1 MRSLSVQWKITLLA
15 GCCLIITSLSL
26 IGFSIYNATS
36 NQQVIKSQ
44 SSESVINKTQ
54 QLLASV
60 SQLNAQETQRYVDE
74 AVYRAEMLAASAQFL
89 KNNADENFT
98 PSEELRTALDEMVR
112 RSVLNFDSIQGAY
125 LVFQP
130 DLLDGED
137 ANYVDADYVG
147 SNEKGRFAPY
157 WKVADNGEN
166 VLANVLSEPILSD
179 DSNSE
184 RFYCPLS
191 SGQTCISTPRVVNS
205 GGTALLTSSISVPI
219 LVDDVAIGF
228 LGIDLRLD
236 GLTSVVTQSD
246 QSLFDGAGAVYV
258 VSLDGSVIAS
268 DDSSIAVGSVF
279 QSDNTNSDL
288 MTDFIFGGEV
298 TTQWSEN
305 GEWLLAFAPV
315 TAANQTWG
323 VLFEIPRESVVADA
337 NRLDS
342 IISTKVSEGIQT
354 EVIAGVIF
362 ILFGLAIIAFSSL
375 SIVKPIRQ
383 VVERLNDIASGE
395 GDLTQRLEVKSQ
407 DEIGQLSQGFNLFLD
422 KLQHTIKEV
431 IQTTEQVASTTSQ
444 AKASASS
451 TRESSESQFKE
462 VDLVATAAEEMT
474 QTAGLVVQNAEV
486 AVDAACEAN
495 RSARQGQQVIE
506 LSAGEMRKLVERMS
520 SAVPIVEELAK
531 NNGNITEIL
540 SVIEGISEQTNLLA
554 LNAAIEAAR
563 AGEQGRGFAVV
574 ADEVRNLASRT
585 QSSVGEI
592 RAVIDKVHAG
602 TQDVVEAIQEGNILA
617 NDTALH
623 VQNAVEDLGSIF
635 TSIEEISDMNSQI
648 VRAAEEQQSVSGEV
662 NQSVVNIRDLSA
674 KILEQAA
681 ASEQVGSEIEQ
692 LSQQQQKLVNQF
704 KVE

>member
-74 AVYRAEMLAASAQFL
+74 AIYRAEMLAASAQFL

-98 PSEELRTALDEMVR
+98 PSEELRTALDEMIR

-125 LVFQP
+125 LVFKP

-147 SNEKGRFAPY
+147 SNERGRFAPY

-166 VLANVLSEPILSD
+166 VLSNVLSESTLD
-179 DSNSE
+179 DNSNSE

-246 QSLFDGAGAVYV
+246 QSLFDGAGKVYV

-268 DDSSIAVGSVF
+268 DDSSIAVGSNF
-279 QSDNTNSDL
+279 QSDNTNSDR

-315 TAANQTWG
+315 VAANQTWG

-337 NRLDS
+337 NKLDS
-342 IISTKVSEGIQT
+342 IISTKLSEGIRT
-354 EVIAGVIF
+354 EVIAGMVF
-362 ILFGLAIIAFSSL
+362 IVFGLAIIAFASL

-407 DEIGQLSQGFNLFLD
+407 DEIGQLAKGFNLFLD

-431 IQTTEQVASTTSQ
+431 IHTTEQVASTTSQ

-495 RSARQGQQVIE
+495 RSAQQGQQVIE

-635 TSIEEISDMNSQI
+635 TSIEAISDMNSQI

-674 KILEQAA
+674 RILEQAA
-681 ASEQVGSEIEQ
+681 ASEQVGTEIDQ

-704 KVE
+704 KV

>member
-1 MRSLSVQWKITLLA
+1 MRSLSVQWKITLFA

-44 SSESVINKTQ
+44 SSESVINKTE

-60 SQLNAQETQRYVDE
+60 SQLNAQETQRYIDE
-74 AVYRAEMLAASAQFL
+74 AIYRAEMLAASAQFL

-166 VLANVLSEPILSD
+166 VLSNVISESILSD
-179 DSNSE
+179 GSNSE

-205 GGTALLTSSISVPI
+205 GGTTLLTSSISVPI
-219 LVDDVAIGF
+219 LVDEVAIGF

-236 GLTSVVTQSD
+236 GLVNVVTQSD
-246 QSLFDGAGAVYV
+246 QSLFEGAGAVYV

-268 DDSSIAVGSVF
+268 DDQSIAVGSNF
-279 QSDNTNSDL
+279 QSENTNGDL

-298 TTQWSEN
+298 TTQWSES

-315 TAANQTWG
+315 FAANQTWG

-337 NRLDS
+337 SKLDS

-362 ILFGLAIIAFSSL
+362 ILFGLAIIAFASL

-383 VVERLNDIASGE
+383 VVDRLNDIASGE

-674 KILEQAA
+674 KILDQAA

-704 KVE
+704 KV

>member
-305 GEWLLAFAPV
+305 GEWLLSFAPV

-704 KVE
+704 KV

>member
-74 AVYRAEMLAASAQFL
+74 AIYRAEMLASSAQFL

-125 LVFQP
+125 LVFKP
-130 DLLDGED
+130 DLLDAED

-147 SNEKGRFAPY
+147 SNERGRFAPY

-166 VLANVLSEPILSD
+166 VLPNVLSESTLSD
-179 DSNSE
+179 NSNSE
-184 RFYCPLS
+184 RFFCPLS
-191 SGQTCISTPRVVNS
+191 SGQTCISTPRVVSS
-205 GGTALLTSSISVPI
+205 GGQELLTSSISVPI
-219 LVDDVAIGF
+219 IVDDVAIGF

-236 GLTSVVTQSD
+236 GLTNVVTQSD
-246 QSLFDGAGAVYV
+246 QSLFEGAGAVYV

-268 DDSSIAVGSVF
+268 DDQSIAVGSSF
-279 QSDNTNSDL
+279 QSNNTSGDL

-315 TAANQTWG
+315 VAANQTWG
-323 VLFEIPRESVVADA
+323 VLFEIPRASVVADA
-337 NRLDS
+337 NQLDA
-342 IISTKVSEGIQT
+342 IISTKLSEGIKT
-354 EVIAGVIF
+354 EVIAGISF
-362 ILFGLAIIAFSSL
+362 ILFGLAIIAFASL

-474 QTAGLVVQNAEV
+474 QTSGLVVQNAEI

-495 RSARQGQQVIE
+495 RSAQQGQQVIE
-506 LSAGEMRKLVERMS
+506 LSAGEMRKLVDRMS

-623 VQNAVEDLGSIF
+623 VQKAVEDLGSIF
-635 TSIEEISDMNSQI
+635 TSIAAISDMNNQI

-674 KILEQAA
+674 KILDQAA
-681 ASEQVGSEIEQ
+681 ASEQVGSEIDQ

-704 KVE
+704 KV

>member
-74 AVYRAEMLAASAQFL
+74 AIYRAEMLAASAQFL

-125 LVFQP
+125 LVFKP
-130 DLLDGED
+130 DLLDSED

-166 VLANVLSEPILSD
+166 VLSNVLSESILND
-179 DSNSE
+179 NSNSE

-205 GGTALLTSSISVPI
+205 GGIALLTSSISVPI

-236 GLTSVVTQSD
+236 GLTSVITQSD
-246 QSLFDGAGAVYV
+246 QSLFNGAGKAYV

-268 DDSSIAVGSVF
+268 DDSSIAVGSNF

-315 TAANQTWG
+315 VAANQTWG
-323 VLFEIPRESVVADA
+323 VLFEIPRDSVVADA
-337 NRLDS
+337 NKLDS
-342 IISTKVSEGIQT
+342 IISTKLSEGIKT
-354 EVIAGVIF
+354 EVIAGTVF
-362 ILFGLAIIAFSSL
+362 IVFGLAIIAFASL

-407 DEIGQLSQGFNLFLD
+407 DEIGQLSKGFNLFLD

-431 IQTTEQVASTTSQ
+431 IHTTEQVANTTSQ

-495 RSARQGQQVIE
+495 RSAQQGQQVIE

-635 TSIEEISDMNSQI
+635 TSIEAISDMNNQI

-681 ASEQVGSEIEQ
+681 ASEKVGNEIDQ

-704 KVE
+704 KV

>member
-74 AVYRAEMLAASAQFL
+74 AIYRAEMLAASAQFL

-98 PSEELRTALDEMVR
+98 PSEELRTALDEMIR

-125 LVFQP
+125 LVFKP

-147 SNEKGRFAPY
+147 SNERGRFAPY

-166 VLANVLSEPILSD
+166 VLSNVLSESTLD
-179 DSNSE
+179 DNSNSE

-246 QSLFDGAGAVYV
+246 QSLFDGAGKVYV

-268 DDSSIAVGSVF
+268 DDSSIAVGSTF
-279 QSDNTNSDL
+279 QSDNTDSDR

-315 TAANQTWG
+315 VAANQTWG

-337 NRLDS
+337 NKLDS
-342 IISTKVSEGIQT
+342 IISTKLSEGIRT
-354 EVIAGVIF
+354 EVIAGMVF
-362 ILFGLAIIAFSSL
+362 IVFGLAIIAFASL

-407 DEIGQLSQGFNLFLD
+407 DEIGQLAKGFNLFLD

-431 IQTTEQVASTTSQ
+431 IHTTEQVASTTSQ

-495 RSARQGQQVIE
+495 RSAQQGQQVIE

-623 VQNAVEDLGSIF
+623 VQKAVEDLGSIF
-635 TSIEEISDMNSQI
+635 TSIEAISDMNSQI

-674 KILEQAA
+674 RILEQAA
-681 ASEQVGSEIEQ
+681 ASEQVGTEIDQ

-704 KVE
+704 KV

>member
-74 AVYRAEMLAASAQFL
+74 AIYRAEMLAASAQFL

-125 LVFQP
+125 LVFKP
-130 DLLDGED
+130 DLLDSED

-157 WKVADNGEN
+157 WRVADNGEN
-166 VLANVLSEPILSD
+166 VLANVLSESILND

-205 GGTALLTSSISVPI
+205 GGVALLTSSISVPI

-236 GLTSVVTQSD
+236 GLTSVITQSD
-246 QSLFDGAGAVYV
+246 QSLFNGAGKAYV

-268 DDSSIAVGSVF
+268 DDSSIGVGSTF

-315 TAANQTWG
+315 VAANQTWG

-337 NRLDS
+337 NKLDS
-342 IISTKVSEGIQT
+342 IISTKLSEGIKT
-354 EVIAGVIF
+354 EVIAGSVF
-362 ILFGLAIIAFSSL
+362 ILFGLAIIAFASL

-407 DEIGQLSQGFNLFLD
+407 DEIGQLSKGFNLFLD

-431 IQTTEQVASTTSQ
+431 IHTTEQVASTTSQ

-495 RSARQGQQVIE
+495 RSAQQGQQVIE

-623 VQNAVEDLGSIF
+623 VQKAVEDLGSIF
-635 TSIEEISDMNSQI
+635 TSIEAISDMNSQI

-681 ASEQVGSEIEQ
+681 ASEQVGNEIDQ

-704 KVE
+704 KV

>member
-74 AVYRAEMLAASAQFL
+74 AIYRAEMLAASAQFL

-125 LVFQP
+125 LVFKP
-130 DLLDGED
+130 DLLDSED

-166 VLANVLSEPILSD
+166 VLANVLSESILND

-205 GGTALLTSSISVPI
+205 GGVALLTSSISVPI
-219 LVDDVAIGF
+219 LADDVAIGF

-236 GLTSVVTQSD
+236 GLTSVITQSD
-246 QSLFDGAGAVYV
+246 QSLFNGAGKAYV

-268 DDSSIAVGSVF
+268 DDSSIAVGSTF
-279 QSDNTNSDL
+279 QSGNTNSDL

-315 TAANQTWG
+315 VAANQTWG
-323 VLFEIPRESVVADA
+323 VLFEIPRDSVVADA
-337 NRLDS
+337 NKLDS
-342 IISTKVSEGIQT
+342 IISTKLSEGIKT
-354 EVIAGVIF
+354 EVIAGTVF
-362 ILFGLAIIAFSSL
+362 IIFGLAIIAFASL

-407 DEIGQLSQGFNLFLD
+407 DEIGQLSKGFNLFLD

-431 IQTTEQVASTTSQ
+431 IHTTEQVASTTSQ

-495 RSARQGQQVIE
+495 RSAQQGQQVIE

-623 VQNAVEDLGSIF
+623 VQKAVEDLGSIF
-635 TSIEEISDMNSQI
+635 TSIEAISDMNSQI

-681 ASEQVGSEIEQ
+681 ASEQVGNEIDQ

-704 KVE
+704 KV

>member
-74 AVYRAEMLAASAQFL
+74 AIYRAEMLAASAQFL

-125 LVFQP
+125 LVFKP
-130 DLLDGED
+130 DLLDSED

-166 VLANVLSEPILSD
+166 VLSNVLSESTLND
-179 DSNSE
+179 NSNSE

-236 GLTSVVTQSD
+236 GLTSVITQSD
-246 QSLFDGAGAVYV
+246 QSLFNGAGKAYV

-268 DDSSIAVGSVF
+268 DDSSIAVGSNF

-315 TAANQTWG
+315 VAANQTWG
-323 VLFEIPRESVVADA
+323 VLFEIPRDSVVADA
-337 NRLDS
+337 NKLDS
-342 IISTKVSEGIQT
+342 IISTKLSEGIKT
-354 EVIAGVIF
+354 EVIAGTVF
-362 ILFGLAIIAFSSL
+362 IIFGLAIIAFASL

-407 DEIGQLSQGFNLFLD
+407 DEIGQLSKGFNLFLD

-431 IQTTEQVASTTSQ
+431 IHTTEQVANTTSQ

-495 RSARQGQQVIE
+495 RSAQQGQQVIE

-635 TSIEEISDMNSQI
+635 TSIEAISDMNNQI

-681 ASEQVGSEIEQ
+681 ASEQVGNEIDQ

-704 KVE
+704 KV

>member
-236 GLTSVVTQSD
+236 GLTNVVTQSD
-246 QSLFDGAGAVYV
+246 QSLFDGVGAVYV

-268 DDSSIAVGSVF
+268 DDSSIAVGSSF

-323 VLFEIPRESVVADA
+323 VLFEIPRESVIADA

-362 ILFGLAIIAFSSL
+362 ILFGLAIIAFASL
-375 SIVKPIRQ
+375 SIVRPIRQ

-474 QTAGLVVQNAEV
+474 QTAGLVVQNAEA

-704 KVE
+704 KV

>member
-44 SSESVINKTQ
+44 SSVSVINKTQ

-704 KVE
+704 KV

>member
-15 GCCLIITSLSL
+15 GCCLLITSLSL
-26 IGFSIYNATS
+26 IGFSIYNASS

-44 SSESVINKTQ
+44 SSDSVINKTE

-74 AVYRAEMLAASAQFL
+74 AIYRAEMLAASAKFL
-89 KNNADENFT
+89 KTNAEENFT
-98 PSEELRTALDEMVR
+98 PSEELRTALDEMIR
-112 RSVLNFDSIQGAY
+112 RSVLDFDSILGAY
-125 LVFQP
+125 LVFRP
-130 DLLDGED
+130 EMLDGED
-137 ANYVDADYVG
+137 GNYVDADYVG
-147 SNEKGRFAPY
+147 SNEVGRFAPY

-166 VLANVLSEPILSD
+166 VLSNVLSEQVLND
-179 DSNSE
+179 NSNSE

-191 SGQTCISTPRVVNS
+191 SGQTCISTPKVVTS
-205 GGTALLTSSISVPI
+205 GGQSLLTSSISVPI
-219 LVDDVAIGF
+219 LIDDTPIGF

-236 GLTSVVTQSD
+236 ALTHIVAESD
-246 QSLFDGAGAVYV
+246 AELFDGNGAIYV
-258 VSLDGSVIAS
+258 VSLDGSVIAA
-268 DDSSIAVGSVF
+268 DDTSIPTGSQF
-279 QSDNTNSDL
+279 ASKHTSNDQL
-288 MTDFIFGGEV
+288 TDFMFGGE
-298 TTQWSEN
+298 TMTQWSEN

-315 TAANQTWG
+315 VAANQTWG
-323 VLFEIPRESVVADA
+323 VLLEIPRDSVVADA
-337 NRLDS
+337 NLLDA
-342 IISTKVSEGIQT
+342 IISDKLSEGIKT
-354 EVIAGVIF
+354 ELIAGGLFIVI
-362 ILFGLAIIAFSSL
+362 GLAIIAFASL

-383 VVERLNDIASGE
+383 VVERLDDIASGE
-395 GDLTQRLEVKSQ
+395 GDLTQRLDVKSQ
-407 DEIGQLSQGFNLFLD
+407 DEVGQLAQGFNRFLD
-422 KLQHTIKEV
+422 KLQPTIKEV
-431 IQTTEQVASTTSQ
+431 IATSEQVANTTSA

-451 TRESSESQFKE
+451 TRQSSESQFKE

-474 QTAGLVVQNAEV
+474 QTASLVVQNAEV
-486 AVDAACEAN
+486 AVGAASEAN
-495 RSARQGQQVIE
+495 SSAKQGQQVIE

-531 NNGNITEIL
+531 NNANITDIL
-540 SVIEGISEQTNLLA
+540 GVIEGISEQTNLLA

-585 QSSVGEI
+585 QASVGEI
-592 RAVIDKVHAG
+592 RQVIDKVQAG

-635 TSIEEISDMNSQI
+635 TSVEAISDMNNQI

-674 KILEQAA
+674 QILEQASK
-681 ASEQVGSEIEQ
+681 SEEQ
-692 LSQQQQKLVNQF
+692 GNQIDTLSQQQQALVNQF
-704 KVE
+704 KV

>member
-681 ASEQVGSEIEQ
+681 ASEQVGTEIEQ

-704 KVE
+704 KV

>member
-74 AVYRAEMLAASAQFL
+74 AIYRAEMLAASAQFL

-125 LVFQP
+125 LVFRP
-130 DLLDGED
+130 DLLDSED

-166 VLANVLSEPILSD
+166 VLSNVLSESTLND
-179 DSNSE
+179 NSNSE

-236 GLTSVVTQSD
+236 GLTSVITQSD
-246 QSLFDGAGAVYV
+246 QSLFNGAGKAYV

-268 DDSSIAVGSVF
+268 DDSSIAVGSNF

-315 TAANQTWG
+315 VAANQTWG
-323 VLFEIPRESVVADA
+323 VLFEIPRDSVVADA
-337 NRLDS
+337 NKLDS
-342 IISTKVSEGIQT
+342 IISTKLSEGIKT
-354 EVIAGVIF
+354 EVIAGTVF
-362 ILFGLAIIAFSSL
+362 IIFGLAIIAFASL

-407 DEIGQLSQGFNLFLD
+407 DEIGQLSKGFNLFLD

-431 IQTTEQVASTTSQ
+431 IHTTEQVANTTSQ

-495 RSARQGQQVIE
+495 RSAQQGQQVIE

-635 TSIEEISDMNSQI
+635 TSIEAISDMNNQI

-681 ASEQVGSEIEQ
+681 ASEQVGNEIDQ

-704 KVE
+704 KV

>member
-74 AVYRAEMLAASAQFL
+74 AIYRAEMLASSAQFL

-125 LVFQP
+125 LVFKP
-130 DLLDGED
+130 DLLDAED

-147 SNEKGRFAPY
+147 SNERGRFAPY

-166 VLANVLSEPILSD
+166 VLPNVLSESTLSD
-179 DSNSE
+179 NSNSE
-184 RFYCPLS
+184 RFFCPLS
-191 SGQTCISTPRVVNS
+191 SGQTCISTPRVVSS
-205 GGTALLTSSISVPI
+205 GGQELLTSSISVPI
-219 LVDDVAIGF
+219 IVDDVAIGF

-236 GLTSVVTQSD
+236 GLTNVVTQSD
-246 QSLFDGAGAVYV
+246 QSLFEGAGAVYV

-268 DDSSIAVGSVF
+268 DDQSIAVGSSF
-279 QSDNTNSDL
+279 QSNNTSSDL

-315 TAANQTWG
+315 VAANQTWG

-337 NRLDS
+337 NQLDA
-342 IISTKVSEGIQT
+342 IISTKLSEGIKT
-354 EVIAGVIF
+354 EVIAGISF
-362 ILFGLAIIAFSSL
+362 ILFGLAIIAFASL

-474 QTAGLVVQNAEV
+474 QTSGLVVQNAEI

-495 RSARQGQQVIE
+495 RSAQQGQQVIE
-506 LSAGEMRKLVERMS
+506 LSAGEMRKLVARMS

-623 VQNAVEDLGSIF
+623 VQKAVEDLGSIF
-635 TSIEEISDMNSQI
+635 TSIEAISDMNNQI

-674 KILEQAA
+674 KILDQAA
-681 ASEQVGSEIEQ
+681 ASEQVGSEIDQ

-704 KVE
+704 KV

>member
-15 GCCLIITSLSL
+15 GCCLLITSLSL
-26 IGFSIYNATS
+26 IGFSIYNASS

-44 SSESVINKTQ
+44 SSDSVINKTE

-74 AVYRAEMLAASAQFL
+74 AIYRAEMLAASAKFL
-89 KNNADENFT
+89 KTNAEENFT
-98 PSEELRTALDEMVR
+98 PSEELRTALDEMIR
-112 RSVLNFDSIQGAY
+112 RSVLDFDSILGAY
-125 LVFQP
+125 LVFRP
-130 DLLDGED
+130 EMLDGED
-137 ANYVDADYVG
+137 GNYVDADYVG
-147 SNEKGRFAPY
+147 SNEVGRFAPY

-166 VLANVLSEPILSD
+166 VLSNVLSEQTLND
-179 DSNSE
+179 NSNSE

-191 SGQTCISTPRVVNS
+191 SGQTCISTPKVVTS
-205 GGTALLTSSISVPI
+205 GGQSLLTSSISVPI
-219 LVDDVAIGF
+219 LIDDTPIGF

-236 GLTSVVTQSD
+236 ALTHIVADSD
-246 QSLFDGAGAVYV
+246 GELFDGNGAIYV
-258 VSLDGSVIAS
+258 VSLDGSVIAA
-268 DDSSIAVGSVF
+268 DDTSIPTGSQF
-279 QSDNTNSDL
+279 ASKHTSNDQL
-288 MTDFIFGGEV
+288 TDFMFGGE
-298 TTQWSEN
+298 TMTQWSEN

-315 TAANQTWG
+315 VAANQTWG
-323 VLFEIPRESVVADA
+323 VLLEIPRDSVVADA
-337 NRLDS
+337 NLLDA
-342 IISTKVSEGIQT
+342 IISDKLSEGIKT
-354 EVIAGVIF
+354 ELIAGGLFIF
-362 ILFGLAIIAFSSL
+362 IGLAIIAFASL

-383 VVERLNDIASGE
+383 VVERLDDIASGE
-395 GDLTQRLEVKSQ
+395 GDLTQRLDVKSQ
-407 DEIGQLSQGFNLFLD
+407 DEVGQLAQGFNRFLD
-422 KLQHTIKEV
+422 KLQPTIKEV
-431 IQTTEQVASTTSQ
+431 IATSEQVANTTSA

-451 TRESSESQFKE
+451 TRQSSESQFKE

-474 QTAGLVVQNAEV
+474 QTASLVVQNAEV
-486 AVDAACEAN
+486 AVGAASEAN
-495 RSARQGQQVIE
+495 SSAKQGQQVIE

-531 NNGNITEIL
+531 NNANITDIL
-540 SVIEGISEQTNLLA
+540 GVIEGISEQTNLLA

-585 QSSVGEI
+585 QASVGEI
-592 RAVIDKVHAG
+592 RQVIDKVQAG

-635 TSIEEISDMNSQI
+635 TSIEAISDMNNQI

-674 KILEQAA
+674 QILEQASK
-681 ASEQVGSEIEQ
+681 SEEQ
-692 LSQQQQKLVNQF
+692 GNQIDTLSQQQQALVNQF
-704 KVE
+704 KV

>member
-166 VLANVLSEPILSD
+166 VLSNVISEAILSD
-179 DSNSE
+179 GSNSE

-354 EVIAGVIF
+354 EVIAGIIF

-431 IQTTEQVASTTSQ
+431 IQTTEQVANTTSQ
-444 AKASASS
+444 AKSSASS

-474 QTAGLVVQNAEV
+474 QTSGLVVQNAEI

-495 RSARQGQQVIE
+495 RSAQQGQEVIE
-506 LSAGEMRKLVERMS
+506 LSAGEMRKLVDRMS

-623 VQNAVEDLGSIF
+623 VQKAVEDLGSIF
-635 TSIEEISDMNSQI
+635 TSIEAISDMNSQI

-681 ASEQVGSEIEQ
+681 ASEQVGSEIDQ
-692 LSQQQQKLVNQF
+692 LSQQQKKLVNQF
-704 KVE
+704 KV

>member
-15 GCCLIITSLSL
+15 GCCLLITSLSL
-26 IGFSIYNATS
+26 IGFSIYNASS

-44 SSESVINKTQ
+44 SSDSVINKTE

-74 AVYRAEMLAASAQFL
+74 AIYRAEMLAASAKFL
-89 KNNADENFT
+89 KTNAEENFT
-98 PSEELRTALDEMVR
+98 PSEELRTALDEMIR
-112 RSVLNFDSIQGAY
+112 RSVLDFDSILGAY
-125 LVFQP
+125 LVFRP
-130 DLLDGED
+130 EMLDGED
-137 ANYVDADYVG
+137 GNYVDADYVG
-147 SNEKGRFAPY
+147 SNEVGRFAPY

-166 VLANVLSEPILSD
+166 VLSNVLSEQILND
-179 DSNSE
+179 NSNSE

-191 SGQTCISTPRVVNS
+191 SGQTCISTPKVVTS
-205 GGTALLTSSISVPI
+205 GGQSLLTSSISVPI
-219 LVDDVAIGF
+219 LIDDTPIGF

-236 GLTSVVTQSD
+236 ALTHIVAESD
-246 QSLFDGAGAVYV
+246 AELFDGNGAIYV
-258 VSLDGSVIAS
+258 VSLDGSVIAA
-268 DDSSIAVGSVF
+268 DDTSIPTGSQF
-279 QSDNTNSDL
+279 ASKHTSNDQL
-288 MTDFIFGGEV
+288 TDFMFGGE
-298 TTQWSEN
+298 TMTQWSEN

-315 TAANQTWG
+315 VAANQTWG
-323 VLFEIPRESVVADA
+323 VLLEIPRDSVVADA
-337 NRLDS
+337 NLLDA
-342 IISTKVSEGIQT
+342 IISDKLSEGIKT
-354 EVIAGVIF
+354 ELIAGGLFIVI
-362 ILFGLAIIAFSSL
+362 GLAIIAFASL

-383 VVERLNDIASGE
+383 VVERLDDIASGE
-395 GDLTQRLEVKSQ
+395 GDLTQRLDVKSQ
-407 DEIGQLSQGFNLFLD
+407 DEVGQLAQGFNRFLD
-422 KLQHTIKEV
+422 KLQPTIKEV
-431 IQTTEQVASTTSQ
+431 IATSEQVANTTSA

-451 TRESSESQFKE
+451 TRQSSESQFKE

-474 QTAGLVVQNAEV
+474 QTASLVVQNAEV
-486 AVDAACEAN
+486 AVGAASEAN
-495 RSARQGQQVIE
+495 SSAKQGQQMIE

-531 NNGNITEIL
+531 NNANITDIL
-540 SVIEGISEQTNLLA
+540 GVIEGISEQTNLLA

-585 QSSVGEI
+585 QASVGEI
-592 RAVIDKVHAG
+592 RQVIDKVQAG

-635 TSIEEISDMNSQI
+635 TSIEAISDMNNQI

-674 KILEQAA
+674 QILEQASK
-681 ASEQVGSEIEQ
+681 SEEQ
-692 LSQQQQKLVNQF
+692 GNQIDTLSQQQQALVNQF
-704 KVE
+704 KV

>member
-74 AVYRAEMLAASAQFL
+74 AIYRAEMLAASAQFL

-125 LVFQP
+125 LVFKP
-130 DLLDGED
+130 DLLDSED

-166 VLANVLSEPILSD
+166 VLANVLSESILND

-205 GGTALLTSSISVPI
+205 GGVALLTSSISVPI

-236 GLTSVVTQSD
+236 GLTSVITQSD
-246 QSLFDGAGAVYV
+246 QSLFNGAGKAYV

-268 DDSSIAVGSVF
+268 DDSSIAVGSTF
-279 QSDNTNSDL
+279 QSGSTNSDL

-315 TAANQTWG
+315 VAANQTWG
-323 VLFEIPRESVVADA
+323 VLFEIPRDSVVADA
-337 NRLDS
+337 NKLDS
-342 IISTKVSEGIQT
+342 IISTKLSEGIKT
-354 EVIAGVIF
+354 EVIAGTVF
-362 ILFGLAIIAFSSL
+362 IIFGLAIIAFASL

-407 DEIGQLSQGFNLFLD
+407 DEIGQLSKGFNLFLD

-431 IQTTEQVASTTSQ
+431 IHTTEQVANTTSQ

-495 RSARQGQQVIE
+495 RSAQQGQQVIE

-602 TQDVVEAIQEGNILA
+602 TQNVVEAIQEGNILA

-623 VQNAVEDLGSIF
+623 VQKAVEDLGSIF
-635 TSIEEISDMNSQI
+635 TSIEAISDMNSQI

-681 ASEQVGSEIEQ
+681 ASEQVGNEIDQ
-692 LSQQQQKLVNQF
+692 LSQQQKKLVNQF
-704 KVE
+704 KV

>member
-74 AVYRAEMLAASAQFL
+74 AIYRAEMLAASAQFL

-125 LVFQP
+125 LVFKP
-130 DLLDGED
+130 DLLDSED

-166 VLANVLSEPILSD
+166 VLADVLSESILND

-205 GGTALLTSSISVPI
+205 GGVALLTSSISVPI

-236 GLTSVVTQSD
+236 GLTSVITQSD
-246 QSLFDGAGAVYV
+246 QSLFNGAGKAYV

-268 DDSSIAVGSVF
+268 DDSSIAVGSTF
-279 QSDNTNSDL
+279 QSGNTNSDL

-315 TAANQTWG
+315 VAANQTWG
-323 VLFEIPRESVVADA
+323 VLFEIPRDSVVADA
-337 NRLDS
+337 NKLDS
-342 IISTKVSEGIQT
+342 IISTKLSEGIKT
-354 EVIAGVIF
+354 EVIAGTVF
-362 ILFGLAIIAFSSL
+362 IIFGLAIIAFASL

-407 DEIGQLSQGFNLFLD
+407 DEIGQLSKGFNLFLD

-431 IQTTEQVASTTSQ
+431 IHTTEQVANTTSQ

-495 RSARQGQQVIE
+495 RSAQQGQQVIE

-623 VQNAVEDLGSIF
+623 VQKAVEDLGSIF
-635 TSIEEISDMNSQI
+635 TSIEAISDMNSQI

-681 ASEQVGSEIEQ
+681 ASEQVGNEIDQ
-692 LSQQQQKLVNQF
+692 LSQQQKKLVNQF
-704 KVE
+704 KV

>member
-74 AVYRAEMLAASAQFL
+74 AIYRAEMLASSAQFL

-125 LVFQP
+125 LVFKP
-130 DLLDGED
+130 DLLDAED

-147 SNEKGRFAPY
+147 SNERGRFAPY

-166 VLANVLSEPILSD
+166 VLPNVLSESTLSD
-179 DSNSE
+179 NSNSE
-184 RFYCPLS
+184 RFFCPLS
-191 SGQTCISTPRVVNS
+191 SGQTCISTPRVVS
-205 GGTALLTSSISVPI
+205 SVGQELLTSSISVPI
-219 LVDDVAIGF
+219 IVDDVAIGF

-236 GLTSVVTQSD
+236 GLTNVVTQSD
-246 QSLFDGAGAVYV
+246 QSLFEGAGAVYV

-268 DDSSIAVGSVF
+268 DDQSIAVGSSF
-279 QSDNTNSDL
+279 QSNNTSSDL

-315 TAANQTWG
+315 VAANQTWG

-337 NRLDS
+337 NQLDA
-342 IISTKVSEGIQT
+342 IISTKLSEGIKT
-354 EVIAGVIF
+354 EVIAGISF
-362 ILFGLAIIAFSSL
+362 ILFGLAIIAFASL

-474 QTAGLVVQNAEV
+474 QTSGLVVQNAEI

-495 RSARQGQQVIE
+495 RSAQQGQQVIE
-506 LSAGEMRKLVERMS
+506 LSAGEMRKLVDRMS

-592 RAVIDKVHAG
+592 RTVIDKVHAG

-623 VQNAVEDLGSIF
+623 VQKAVEDLGSIF
-635 TSIEEISDMNSQI
+635 TSIEAISDMNNQI

-674 KILEQAA
+674 KILDQAA
-681 ASEQVGSEIEQ
+681 ASEQVGSEIDQ

-704 KVE
+704 KV

>member
-15 GCCLIITSLSL
+15 GCCLLITSLSL
-26 IGFSIYNATS
+26 IGFSIYNASS

-44 SSESVINKTQ
+44 SSDSVINKTE

-74 AVYRAEMLAASAQFL
+74 AIYRAEMLAASAKFL
-89 KNNADENFT
+89 KTNAEENFT
-98 PSEELRTALDEMVR
+98 PSEELRTALDEMIR
-112 RSVLNFDSIQGAY
+112 RSVLDFDSILGAY
-125 LVFQP
+125 LVFRP
-130 DLLDGED
+130 EMLDGED
-137 ANYVDADYVG
+137 GNYVDADYVG
-147 SNEKGRFAPY
+147 SNEVGRFAPY

-166 VLANVLSEPILSD
+166 VLSNVLSEQILND
-179 DSNSE
+179 NSNSE

-191 SGQTCISTPRVVNS
+191 SGQTCISTPKVVTS
-205 GGTALLTSSISVPI
+205 GGQSLLTSSISVPI
-219 LVDDVAIGF
+219 LIDDTPIGF

-236 GLTSVVTQSD
+236 ALTHIVAESD
-246 QSLFDGAGAVYV
+246 AELFEGNGAIYV
-258 VSLDGSVIAS
+258 VSLDGSVIAA
-268 DDSSIAVGSVF
+268 DDTLIPTGSQF
-279 QSDNTNSDL
+279 ASKHTSNDQL
-288 MTDFIFGGEV
+288 TDFMFGGE
-298 TTQWSEN
+298 TMTQWSEN

-315 TAANQTWG
+315 VAANQTWG
-323 VLFEIPRESVVADA
+323 VLLEIPRDSVVADA
-337 NRLDS
+337 NLLDA
-342 IISTKVSEGIQT
+342 IISDKLSEGIKT
-354 EVIAGVIF
+354 ELIAGGLFIVI
-362 ILFGLAIIAFSSL
+362 GLAIIAFSSL

-383 VVERLNDIASGE
+383 VVERLDDIASGE
-395 GDLTQRLEVKSQ
+395 GDLTQRLDVKSQ
-407 DEIGQLSQGFNLFLD
+407 DEVGQLAQGFNRFLD
-422 KLQHTIKEV
+422 KLQPTIKEV
-431 IQTTEQVASTTSQ
+431 IATSEQVANTTSA

-451 TRESSESQFKE
+451 TRQSSESQFKE

-474 QTAGLVVQNAEV
+474 QTASLVVQNAEV
-486 AVDAACEAN
+486 AVGAASEAN
-495 RSARQGQQVIE
+495 SSAKQGQQVIE

-531 NNGNITEIL
+531 NNANITDIL
-540 SVIEGISEQTNLLA
+540 GVIEGISEQTNLLA

-585 QSSVGEI
+585 QASVGEI
-592 RAVIDKVHAG
+592 RQVIDKVQAG

-635 TSIEEISDMNSQI
+635 TSIEAISDMNNQI

-674 KILEQAA
+674 QILEQASK
-681 ASEQVGSEIEQ
+681 SEEQ
-692 LSQQQQKLVNQF
+692 GNQIDTLSQQQQALVNQF
-704 KVE
+704 KV

>member
-74 AVYRAEMLAASAQFL
+74 AIYRAEMLAASAQFL

-125 LVFQP
+125 LVFKP
-130 DLLDGED
+130 DLLDSED

-166 VLANVLSEPILSD
+166 VLSNVLSESTLND
-179 DSNSE
+179 NSNSE

-236 GLTSVVTQSD
+236 GLTSVITQSD
-246 QSLFDGAGAVYV
+246 QSLFNGAGKAYV

-268 DDSSIAVGSVF
+268 DDSSIAVGSNF

-315 TAANQTWG
+315 VAANQTWG
-323 VLFEIPRESVVADA
+323 VLFEIPRDSVVADA
-337 NRLDS
+337 NKLDS
-342 IISTKVSEGIQT
+342 IISTKLSEGIKT
-354 EVIAGVIF
+354 EVIAGTVF
-362 ILFGLAIIAFSSL
+362 IIFGLAIIAFASL

-407 DEIGQLSQGFNLFLD
+407 DEIGQLSKGFNLFLD

-431 IQTTEQVASTTSQ
+431 IHTTEQVANTTSQ

-495 RSARQGQQVIE
+495 RSAQQGQQVIE

-563 AGEQGRGFAVV
+563 AGDQGRGFAVV

-635 TSIEEISDMNSQI
+635 TSIEAISDMNNQI

-681 ASEQVGSEIEQ
+681 ASEQVGNEIDQ
-692 LSQQQQKLVNQF
+692 LSQQQQKLVKQF
-704 KVE
+704 KV

>member
-74 AVYRAEMLAASAQFL
+74 AIYRAEMLAASAQFL

-125 LVFQP
+125 LVFKP
-130 DLLDGED
+130 DLLDSED

-166 VLANVLSEPILSD
+166 VLANVLSESILND

-191 SGQTCISTPRVVNS
+191 SGETCISTPRVVNS
-205 GGTALLTSSISVPI
+205 GGVALLTSSISVPI

-236 GLTSVVTQSD
+236 GLTSVITRSD
-246 QSLFDGAGAVYV
+246 QSLFNGAGKAYV

-268 DDSSIAVGSVF
+268 DDSSIAVGSTF

-315 TAANQTWG
+315 VAANQTWG

-337 NRLDS
+337 NKLDS
-342 IISTKVSEGIQT
+342 IISTKLSEGIKT
-354 EVIAGVIF
+354 EVIAGTVF
-362 ILFGLAIIAFSSL
+362 ILFGLAIIAFASL

-407 DEIGQLSQGFNLFLD
+407 DEIGQLSKGFNLFLD

-431 IQTTEQVASTTSQ
+431 IHTTEQVASTTSQ

-495 RSARQGQQVIE
+495 RSAQQGQQVIE

-623 VQNAVEDLGSIF
+623 VQKAVEDLGSIF
-635 TSIEEISDMNSQI
+635 TSIEAISDMNSQI

-681 ASEQVGSEIEQ
+681 ASEQVGNEIDQ

-704 KVE
+704 KV

>member
-354 EVIAGVIF
+354 EVIAGIIF

-704 KVE
+704 KV

>member
-383 VVERLNDIASGE
+383 VVDRLNDIASGE

-704 KVE
+704 KV

>member
-1 MRSLSVQWKITLLA
+1 
-15 GCCLIITSLSL
+15 
-26 IGFSIYNATS
+26 
-36 NQQVIKSQ
+36 
-44 SSESVINKTQ
+44 
-54 QLLASV
+54 
-60 SQLNAQETQRYVDE
+60 
-74 AVYRAEMLAASAQFL
+74 
-89 KNNADENFT
+89 
-98 PSEELRTALDEMVR
+98 
-112 RSVLNFDSIQGAY
+112 IQGAY
-125 LVFQP
+125 LVFKP
-130 DLLDGED
+130 DLLDAED

-147 SNEKGRFAPY
+147 SNERGRFAPY

-166 VLANVLSEPILSD
+166 VLPNVLSESTLSD
-179 DSNSE
+179 NSNSE
-184 RFYCPLS
+184 RFFCPLS
-191 SGQTCISTPRVVNS
+191 SGQTCISTPRVVS
-205 GGTALLTSSISVPI
+205 SVGQELLTSSISVPI
-219 LVDDVAIGF
+219 IVDDVAIGF

-236 GLTSVVTQSD
+236 GLTNVVTQSD
-246 QSLFDGAGAVYV
+246 QSLFEGAGAVYV

-268 DDSSIAVGSVF
+268 DDQSIAVGSSF
-279 QSDNTNSDL
+279 QSNNTSSDL

-315 TAANQTWG
+315 VAANQTWG

-337 NRLDS
+337 NQLDA
-342 IISTKVSEGIQT
+342 IISTKLSEGIKT
-354 EVIAGVIF
+354 EVIAGISF
-362 ILFGLAIIAFSSL
+362 ILFGLAIIAFASL

-474 QTAGLVVQNAEV
+474 QTSGLVVQNAEI

-495 RSARQGQQVIE
+495 RSAQQGQQVIE
-506 LSAGEMRKLVERMS
+506 LSAGEMRKLVDRMS

-592 RAVIDKVHAG
+592 RTVIDKVHAG

-623 VQNAVEDLGSIF
+623 VQKAVEDLGSIF
-635 TSIEEISDMNSQI
+635 TSIEAISDMNNQI

-674 KILEQAA
+674 KILDQAA
-681 ASEQVGSEIEQ
+681 ASEQVGSEIDQ

-704 KVE
+704 KV

>member
-74 AVYRAEMLAASAQFL
+74 AIYRAEMLAASAQFL

-125 LVFQP
+125 LVFKP

-166 VLANVLSEPILSD
+166 VLSNVLSESTLND
-179 DSNSE
+179 NSNSE

-236 GLTSVVTQSD
+236 GLTSVITQSD
-246 QSLFDGAGAVYV
+246 QSLFNGAGKAYV

-268 DDSSIAVGSVF
+268 DDSSIAVGSNF

-315 TAANQTWG
+315 VAANQTWG

-337 NRLDS
+337 NELDS
-342 IISTKVSEGIQT
+342 IISTKLSEGIKT
-354 EVIAGVIF
+354 EVIAGTVF
-362 ILFGLAIIAFSSL
+362 ILFGLAIIAFASL

-407 DEIGQLSQGFNLFLD
+407 DEIGQLSKGFNLFLD

-431 IQTTEQVASTTSQ
+431 IHTTEQVASTTSQ

-495 RSARQGQQVIE
+495 RSAQQGQQVIE

-623 VQNAVEDLGSIF
+623 VQKAVEDLGSIF
-635 TSIEEISDMNSQI
+635 TSIEAISDMNNQI

-681 ASEQVGSEIEQ
+681 ASEQVGNEIDQ

-704 KVE
+704 KV

>member
-15 GCCLIITSLSL
+15 GCCLLITSLSL
-26 IGFSIYNATS
+26 IGFSIYNASS

-44 SSESVINKTQ
+44 SSDSVINKTE

-74 AVYRAEMLAASAQFL
+74 AIYRAEMLAASAKFL
-89 KNNADENFT
+89 KTNAEENFT
-98 PSEELRTALDEMVR
+98 PSEELRTALDEMIR
-112 RSVLNFDSIQGAY
+112 RSVLDFDSILGAY
-125 LVFQP
+125 LVFRP
-130 DLLDGED
+130 EMLDGED
-137 ANYVDADYVG
+137 GNYVDADYVG
-147 SNEKGRFAPY
+147 SNEVGRFAPY

-166 VLANVLSEPILSD
+166 VLSNVLSEQLLND
-179 DSNSE
+179 NSNSE

-191 SGQTCISTPRVVNS
+191 SGQTCISTPKVVTS
-205 GGTALLTSSISVPI
+205 GGQSLLTSSISVPI
-219 LVDDVAIGF
+219 LIDDTPIGF

-236 GLTSVVTQSD
+236 GLTDIVAESD
-246 QSLFDGAGAVYV
+246 AELFNGNGAIYV
-258 VSLDGSVIAS
+258 VSLDGSVIAADDASVTTGSQFASSNTSS
-268 DDSSIAVGSVF
+268 D
-279 QSDNTNSDL
+279 QL
-288 MTDFIFGGEV
+288 TDFMFGGE
-298 TTQWSEN
+298 TMTQWSEN

-315 TAANQTWG
+315 MAANQTWG
-323 VLFEIPRESVVADA
+323 VLLEIPKQSVVADA
-337 NRLDS
+337 NLLDA
-342 IISTKVSEGIQT
+342 IISEKLSESIKT
-354 EVIAGVIF
+354 ELLAGGLF
-362 ILFGLAIIAFSSL
+362 IVLGLGIIAFASL

-383 VVERLNDIASGE
+383 VVERLDDIASGE

-407 DEIGQLSQGFNLFLD
+407 DEVGQLAQGFNRFLD
-422 KLQHTIKEV
+422 KLQPTIKEV
-431 IQTTEQVASTTSQ
+431 IATSEQVANTTSA

-451 TRESSESQFKE
+451 TRQSSESQFKE

-474 QTAGLVVQNAEV
+474 QTASLVVQNAEV
-486 AVDAACEAN
+486 AVGAASEAN
-495 RSARQGQQVIE
+495 SSAKQGQQVIE

-520 SAVPIVEELAK
+520 SAVPIVEDLAK
-531 NNGNITEIL
+531 NNANITDIL
-540 SVIEGISEQTNLLA
+540 GVIEGISEQTNLLA

-585 QSSVGEI
+585 QASVGEI
-592 RAVIDKVHAG
+592 RQVIDKVQAG

-635 TSIEEISDMNSQI
+635 TSIEAISDMNNQI

-674 KILEQAA
+674 QILEQASK
-681 ASEQVGSEIEQ
+681 SEEQ
-692 LSQQQQKLVNQF
+692 GNQIDTLSQQQQALVNQF
-704 KVE
+704 KV

>member
-495 RSARQGQQVIE
+495 RSARKGQQVIE

-704 KVE
+704 KV

>member
-179 DSNSE
+179 NSNSE

-362 ILFGLAIIAFSSL
+362 ILVGLAIIAFSSL

-704 KVE
+704 KV

>member
-36 NQQVIKSQ
+36 KQQVIKSQ
-44 SSESVINKTQ
+44 SSESVITKTQ
-54 QLLASV
+54 QLLSSV
-60 SQLNAQETQRYVDE
+60 TQLNAQETQRYVDE
-74 AVYRAEMLAASAQFL
+74 AIYRAEMLAASAQFL

-125 LVFQP
+125 LVFKP
-130 DLLDGED
+130 DLLDSED
-137 ANYVDADYVG
+137 SNYVDADYVG

-157 WKVADNGEN
+157 WKLADNGEN
-166 VLANVLSEPILSD
+166 VLSNVLSESTLND
-179 DSNSE
+179 NSNSE

-236 GLTSVVTQSD
+236 GLTSVITQSD
-246 QSLFDGAGAVYV
+246 QSLFNGAGKAYV

-268 DDSSIAVGSVF
+268 DDSSIAVGSNF

-298 TTQWSEN
+298 TTQWSED

-315 TAANQTWG
+315 VAANQTWG
-323 VLFEIPRESVVADA
+323 VLFEIPRDSVVADA
-337 NRLDS
+337 NKLDS
-342 IISTKVSEGIQT
+342 IISTKLSEGIKT
-354 EVIAGVIF
+354 EVIAGTVF
-362 ILFGLAIIAFSSL
+362 IIFGLAIIAFASL

-407 DEIGQLSQGFNLFLD
+407 DEIGQLSKGFNLFLD

-431 IQTTEQVASTTSQ
+431 IQTTEQVANTTSQ

-495 RSARQGQQVIE
+495 RSAQQGQQVIE

-635 TSIEEISDMNSQI
+635 TSIEAISDMNNQI

-681 ASEQVGSEIEQ
+681 ASEQVGNEIDQ

-704 KVE
+704 KV

>member
-36 NQQVIKSQ
+36 KQQVIKSQ
-44 SSESVINKTQ
+44 SSESVITKTQ
-54 QLLASV
+54 QLLSSV

-74 AVYRAEMLAASAQFL
+74 AIYRAEMLAASAQFL

-125 LVFQP
+125 LVFKP
-130 DLLDGED
+130 DLLDSED
-137 ANYVDADYVG
+137 SNYVDADYVG

-157 WKVADNGEN
+157 WKLADNGEN
-166 VLANVLSEPILSD
+166 VLSNVLSESTLND
-179 DSNSE
+179 NSNSE

-236 GLTSVVTQSD
+236 GLTSVITQSD
-246 QSLFDGAGAVYV
+246 QSLFNGAGKAYV

-268 DDSSIAVGSVF
+268 DDSSTAVGSNF

-298 TTQWSEN
+298 TTQWSGD

-315 TAANQTWG
+315 VAANQTWG
-323 VLFEIPRESVVADA
+323 VLFEIPRDSVVADA
-337 NRLDS
+337 NKLDS
-342 IISTKVSEGIQT
+342 IISTKLSEGIKT
-354 EVIAGVIF
+354 EVIAGTVF
-362 ILFGLAIIAFSSL
+362 IIFGLAIIAFASL

-407 DEIGQLSQGFNLFLD
+407 DEIGQLSKGFNLFLD

-431 IQTTEQVASTTSQ
+431 IQTTEQVANTTSQ

-495 RSARQGQQVIE
+495 RSAQQGQQVIE

-635 TSIEEISDMNSQI
+635 TSIEAISDMNNQI

-681 ASEQVGSEIEQ
+681 ASEQVGHEIDQ

-704 KVE
+704 KV

>member
-74 AVYRAEMLAASAQFL
+74 AIYRAEMLASSAQFL

-125 LVFQP
+125 LVFKP
-130 DLLDGED
+130 DLLDSED

-166 VLANVLSEPILSD
+166 VLSNVLSESTLND
-179 DSNSE
+179 NSNSE

-236 GLTSVVTQSD
+236 GLTSVITQSD
-246 QSLFDGAGAVYV
+246 QSLFNGAGKAYV

-268 DDSSIAVGSVF
+268 DDSSIAVGSNF

-315 TAANQTWG
+315 VAANQTWG
-323 VLFEIPRESVVADA
+323 VLFEIPRDSVVADA
-337 NRLDS
+337 NKLDS
-342 IISTKVSEGIQT
+342 IISTKLSEGIKT
-354 EVIAGVIF
+354 EVIAGTVF
-362 ILFGLAIIAFSSL
+362 IIFGLAIIAFASL

-407 DEIGQLSQGFNLFLD
+407 DEIGQLSKGFNLFLD

-431 IQTTEQVASTTSQ
+431 IQTTEQVANTTSQ

-495 RSARQGQQVIE
+495 RSAQQGQQVIE

-635 TSIEEISDMNSQI
+635 TSIEAISDMNNQI

-681 ASEQVGSEIEQ
+681 ASEQVGNEIDQ

-704 KVE
+704 KV

>member
-395 GDLTQRLEVKSQ
+395 GDLTQRLEVKSK

-704 KVE
+704 KV

>member
-74 AVYRAEMLAASAQFL
+74 AIYRAEMLAASAQFL

-125 LVFQP
+125 LVFKP
-130 DLLDGED
+130 DLLDSED

-166 VLANVLSEPILSD
+166 VLSNVLSESTLND
-179 DSNSE
+179 NSNSE

-236 GLTSVVTQSD
+236 GLTSVITQSD
-246 QSLFDGAGAVYV
+246 QSLFNGAGKAYV

-268 DDSSIAVGSVF
+268 DDSSIAVGSNF

-315 TAANQTWG
+315 VAANQTWG
-323 VLFEIPRESVVADA
+323 VLFEIPRDSVVADA
-337 NRLDS
+337 NKLDS
-342 IISTKVSEGIQT
+342 IISTKLSEGIKT
-354 EVIAGVIF
+354 EVIAGTIF
-362 ILFGLAIIAFSSL
+362 IIFGLAIIAFASL

-407 DEIGQLSQGFNLFLD
+407 DEIGQLSKGFNLFLD

-431 IQTTEQVASTTSQ
+431 IQTTEQVANTTSQ

-495 RSARQGQQVIE
+495 RSAQQGQQVIE

-635 TSIEEISDMNSQI
+635 TSIEAISDMNNQI

-681 ASEQVGSEIEQ
+681 ASEQVGNEIDQ

-704 KVE
+704 KV

>member
-74 AVYRAEMLAASAQFL
+74 AIYRAEMLASSAQFL

-125 LVFQP
+125 LVFKP
-130 DLLDGED
+130 DLLDAED

-147 SNEKGRFAPY
+147 SNERGRFAPY

-166 VLANVLSEPILSD
+166 VLPNVLSESTLSD
-179 DSNSE
+179 NSNSE
-184 RFYCPLS
+184 RFFCPLS
-191 SGQTCISTPRVVNS
+191 SGQTCISTPRVVSS
-205 GGTALLTSSISVPI
+205 GGQELLTSSISVPI
-219 LVDDVAIGF
+219 IVDDVAIGF

-236 GLTSVVTQSD
+236 GLTNVVTQSD
-246 QSLFDGAGAVYV
+246 QSLFEGAGAVYV

-268 DDSSIAVGSVF
+268 DDQSIAVGSSF
-279 QSDNTNSDL
+279 QSNNTSSDL

-315 TAANQTWG
+315 IAANQTWG

-337 NRLDS
+337 NQLDA
-342 IISTKVSEGIQT
+342 IISTKLSEGIKT
-354 EVIAGVIF
+354 EVIAGISF
-362 ILFGLAIIAFSSL
+362 ILFGLAIIAFASL

-422 KLQHTIKEV
+422 KLQHTIKEA

-474 QTAGLVVQNAEV
+474 QTSGLVVQNAEI

-495 RSARQGQQVIE
+495 RSAQQGQQVIE
-506 LSAGEMRKLVERMS
+506 LSAGEMRKLVDRMS

-623 VQNAVEDLGSIF
+623 VQKAVEDLGSIF
-635 TSIEEISDMNSQI
+635 TSIEAISDMNNQI

-674 KILEQAA
+674 KILDQAA
-681 ASEQVGSEIEQ
+681 ASEQVGSEIDQ

-704 KVE
+704 KV